1 MSAQA
6 AQGDGGGLHQP
17 EAGGRRIQGLEAEIG
32 RFAFRPKTLPFQN
45 APGIV
50 GQTWPDALD
59 GLKRL
64 ALPFFLIHAPRMVL
78 ALKTPWHPLSARLRA
93 ILASLDQPKAPSLTP
108 GALGRPPWMVG
119 QGLDG

>member
-1 MSAQA
+1 M
-6 AQGDGGGLHQP
+6 
-17 EAGGRRIQGLEAEIG
+17 R

-45 APGIV
+45 ALSHARTG
-50 GQTWPDALD
+50 WPDALD

-78 ALKTPWHPLSARLRA
+78 ALKTPWYPLSARLRA
-93 ILASLDQPKAPSLTP
+93 ILASLAQPKSPQLPP
-108 GALGRPPWMVG
+108 GALCRPPWMVG